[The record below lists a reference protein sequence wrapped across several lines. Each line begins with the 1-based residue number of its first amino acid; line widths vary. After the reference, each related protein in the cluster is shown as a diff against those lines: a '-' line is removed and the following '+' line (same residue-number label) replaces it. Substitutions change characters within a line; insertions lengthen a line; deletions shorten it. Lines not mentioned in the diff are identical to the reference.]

1 MVLNIFMLK
10 KIGITVDID
19 PIVRQV
25 NSIDFEKSLAVNYTD
40 GSLLN
45 GPYKTKPEYVGTP
58 LGDLLEALGN
68 PGEARLLKLECGES
82 YTAHSDPDDRIHVA
96 IVTNKHAYL
105 INFDDKTM
113 YHLPV
118 DGECWLMDTSKTHIA
133 GNFGARPRIH
143 LNVRVAL
150 PKFTAPGYSLKV
162 DGGDYAWKQESY
174 MILMSFFNRAIKDN
188 IITGFEKVSE
198 REVLI
203 NCNLENINPYIDEL
217 KTKGFDVGI
226 TDVL

>member
-1 MVLNIFMLK
+1 MLSKMNINVN
-10 KIGITVDID
+10 IA
-19 PIVRQV
+19 PIVKQV
-25 NSIDFEKSLAVNYTD
+25 NCINFEKSLAINYTD

-45 GPYKTKPEYVGTP
+45 GPYKTKPEYVDTP
-58 LGDLLEALGN
+58 LGELLDLLGN
-68 PGEARLLKLECGES
+68 PGEARLLKLESGES

-96 IVTNKHAYL
+96 ITTNDHAYL

-143 LNVRVAL
+143 LNIRVAL
-150 PKFTAPGYSLKV
+150 PKFTSPGYSLKV
-162 DGGDYAWKQESY
+162 EGGDYAWKQDSY
-174 MILMSFFNRAIKDN
+174 MILMSFFNTAIKHK
-188 IITGFEKVSE
+188 IITGFKKVTE

-203 NCNLENINPYIDEL
+203 NCNLESLNPYINEL
-217 KTKGFDVGI
+217 NAKGFNVGI